1 MDTKKLR
8 QKILDLAIRGKLVP
22 QDPNDEPASVLLER
36 IKAEKEQLIKEG
48 KIKRSKKSESTDKP
62 HYENMPFE
70 IPESWVWCRL
80 DDLAFYKKGPFGSS
94 LTKSMFI
101 PDNRNAYKVYEQKN
115 AIQKNAGL
123 GHYFISYEKFQELKG
138 FEVLPNDI
146 IVSCAGTIGETYIM
160 PSDIRQGIINQAL
173 MIIRLHNLDITPFYL
188 LYFDFIL
195 KNEAGKDGKGTAIK
209 NIPPFDILKNYMIPL
224 PPLAEQSR
232 IIKEV
237 AVWKSFTDSID
248 ENCDDILN
256 LCNDAKSKILDLAI
270 SGKLV
275 PQDPADEPAI
285 ELLKRINP
293 YFKPCDNSHYEKL
306 PNGWCVCLLKDVFEI
321 IMGQSP
327 DGDSI
332 NCENGVEFHQGKICF
347 TNEYLLPSGVYTSK
361 PTKIAEANSLL
372 LCVRAP
378 VGILNITKRKI
389 CIGRGLC
396 SLKPKY
402 EIDNKYWFYI
412 LSAYKDYFEQNAT
425 GSTFKAIS
433 GDTIKNTEIL
443 LPPINEQIR
452 ITKAISSLWNIL
464 DRITAELQ

>member
-1 MDTKKLR
+1 
-8 QKILDLAIRGKLVP
+8 
-22 QDPNDEPASVLLER
+22 
-36 IKAEKEQLIKEG
+36 
-48 KIKRSKKSESTDKP
+48 
-62 HYENMPFE
+62 MPFE
-70 IPESWVWCRL
+70 IPESWVWTTL
-80 DDLAFYKKGPFGSS
+80 GNVGEIITGTTPSKENQEYYGGNIPFYKPTDLDGGIMTNTALDT
-94 LTKSMFI
+94 LTISG
-101 PDNRNAYKVYEQKN
+101 YEQCRKLPSDSVLVTCIGATIGKVGVIRTAGACNQQIN
-115 AIQKNAGL
+115 AIVPSKIADYRYIYYTL
-123 GHYFISYEKFQELKG
+123 ISEFLQNEIL
-138 FEVLPNDI
+138 ENSSSTTLP
-146 IVSCAGTIGETYIM
+146 
-160 PSDIRQGIINQAL
+160 IINKGKFSEL
-173 MIIRLHNLDITPFYL
+173 PF
-188 LYFDFIL
+188 
-195 KNEAGKDGKGTAIK
+195 
-209 NIPPFDILKNYMIPL
+209 PL
-224 PPLAEQSR
+224 PPLNEQQRIVAEIERLSA
-232 IIKEV
+232 IV
-237 AVWKSFTDSID
+237 
-248 ENCDDILN
+248 DDIENENTKLQIYIKRI
-256 LCNDAKSKILDLAI
+256 KSKILDLAI

-275 PQDPADEPAI
+275 PQNPANEPAI
-285 ELLKRINP
+285 ELLRRINP
-293 YFKPCDNSHYEKL
+293 NFRLCDNSHYEKL

-464 DRITAELQ
+464 DRITAELL